1 MPIADL
7 PLPGRLEVFR
17 QRLVA
22 IPERMGETLARTAY
36 SANIKERRDHSC
48 ALFDTAGN
56 LLAQAAH
63 IPVHLGS
70 MAVSVGAVRDAVD
83 MRPGDAV
90 LLNDPYAGG
99 THLPDLTLVSPIHDN
114 NGRLLGFVANRAH
127 HADVGGAT
135 PGSMGASESIH
146 EEGLRIPPVRW
157 FEAGREVLEVRRLL
171 LANVRTPQERLGDL
185 RAQAAANEV
194 GRAAMCALMA
204 RYDAEEFARLA
215 DALCDYAERR
225 MRAAIGR
232 IAAGTYSHTDFLEGD
247 GFREESIPIAVTLT
261 VRGDEVEVD
270 FAGTS
275 PAVRGCVNC
284 PLTVTRA
291 AVNYVFTC
299 LAGRGV
305 PLNAGL
311 DRPIRIVAPPG
322 CLGHAQYPSAVAAG
336 NVETSQRIVDVLL
349 GALAQAVPELIPAA
363 SAGTMTSL
371 TLGGCDPRNGGAF
384 TYYETVGG
392 GSGGSAHGD
401 GESGIHT
408 HMTNTRNTPI
418 EALESAVPVRVS
430 RYALADRLTQS
441 GAAAPRDSAT
451 QPAGIGGFGMRRG
464 GHGIVRELIAL
475 ADMQGAL
482 LSERAHIGPP
492 GRTNGGA
499 GGVGKAAIFHADGRL
514 TVLTAKGVFE
524 LSRGDRLRLITP
536 GGGAWGPVTGL

>member
-48 ALFDTAGN
+48 ALFDAAGN

-70 MAVSVGAVRDAVD
+70 MAVSVAAARDAVD

-99 THLPDLTLVSPIHDN
+99 THLPDLTLVSPIHDDK
-114 NGRLLGFVANRAH
+114 GGLLGYVANRAH
-127 HADVGGAT
+127 HSDVGGAT

-157 FEAGREVLEVRRLL
+157 FEAGREVFEVRRLL
-171 LANVRTPQERLGDL
+171 LANVRTPEERLGDL

-194 GRAAMCALMA
+194 GRTALCALMA
-204 RYDAEEFARLA
+204 RYEPAEFARLA
-215 DALCDYAERR
+215 EALCDYAERR
-225 MRAAIGR
+225 MRAAISR
-232 IAAGTYSHTDFLEGD
+232 IADGTYRHTDHLEGD
-247 GFREESIPIAVTLT
+247 GFSDDLIPITVTLT

-275 PAVRGCVNC
+275 SAVRGCVNC
-284 PLTVTRA
+284 PLTVARA
-291 AVNYVFTC
+291 AVNYAFTC

-311 DRPIRIVAPPG
+311 DRPIRITAPAG
-322 CLGHAQYPSAVAAG
+322 CLVNARYPSAVAAG

-349 GALAQAVPELIPAA
+349 GALAEAVPELIPAA

-371 TLGGCDPRNGGAF
+371 TLGGQDPRNGGAF

-392 GSGGSAHGD
+392 GSGGAVHGD

-418 EALESAVPVRVS
+418 EALEAAVPVRVC
-430 RYALADRLTQS
+430 RYALADRLMNRG
-441 GAAAPRDSAT
+441 GAARRDSAA
-451 QPAGIGGFGMRRG
+451 QSAGIGGAGVHRG
-464 GHGIVRELIAL
+464 GHGIVRELLAL

-482 LSERAHIGPP
+482 LNERARLGPA
-492 GRTNGGA
+492 GRAGGCV
-499 GGVGKAAIFHADGRL
+499 GGVGRAELVHGDGRVTL
-514 TVLTAKGVFE
+514 LAAKGSFE
-524 LSRGDRLRLITP
+524 LSRGDVLRLITP
-536 GGGAWGPVTGL
+536 GGGGYGSAH